1 MRYAVNTPPDWTD
14 LGKTP
19 PGKILIPIQ
28 EPCFLTPKATA
39 GTWPMIEGFGANDNR
54 WKIQFKEKGSE
65 LWAAAGVQFPRV
77 PTNQNLSDAKIL
89 TNDDVVKPA
98 DYARQV
104 AEYENQRNLGQKV
117 LSIVYGDKLARR
129 SSHSRRLK
137 SI

>member
-1 MRYAVNTPPDWTD
+1 
-14 LGKTP
+14 
-19 PGKILIPIQ
+19 
-28 EPCFLTPKATA
+28 
-39 GTWPMIEGFGANDNR
+39 MIEGFGANDNR

-89 TNDDVVKPA
+89 TNDDVVNPA